1 MYKSTEVIERLT
13 ASQMCQ
19 KRDEAIALIHKS
31 MEALSEADKILTG
44 IAKYGLAFQRDT
56 LHNVGNDAYKMR
68 AIDNLTKQIDTKLW
82 QRVVELGQFRDL
94 MTVVQQ
100 RKLSEQ
106 IESCPPFTIET
117 VTATVGELLNNRPNM
132 LRDLVETSFKERS
145 KGYKS
150 NKGMKINKRQI
161 IGDVFDRFGYFSRSE
176 NRGNADRFND
186 IVKSVSIL
194 LGCDNPH
201 VSSKLKVDNEITEF
215 DGKVRFKA
223 FKNGNVHIWIEC
235 EDLLNKLNDVLA
247 GAMGAK
253 VGEI

>member
-44 IAKYGLAFQRDT
+44 VAKYGLAFQRDT
-56 LHNVGNDAYKMR
+56 LHNIGNDAYKMR
-68 AIDNLTKQIDTKLW
+68 AIDNLTKQIDSKLW
-82 QRVVELGQFRDL
+82 AKVVDLGQFRDL

-106 IESCPPFTIET
+106 MADCPPFTIET
-117 VTATVGELLNNRPNM
+117 VTATVGELLSNRPNM
-132 LRDLVETSFKERS
+132 LQDLIETSFTERA
-145 KGYKS
+145 KGFKS
-150 NKGMKINKRQI
+150 NQGMKINKRQVI
-161 IGDVFDRFGYFSRSE
+161 NNVFCRYGMM
-176 NRGNADRFND
+176 NRGYRQVDRLDD
-186 IVKSVSIL
+186 IVKAISVL

-201 VSSKLKVDNEITEF
+201 VSSLLKVDNEITEF